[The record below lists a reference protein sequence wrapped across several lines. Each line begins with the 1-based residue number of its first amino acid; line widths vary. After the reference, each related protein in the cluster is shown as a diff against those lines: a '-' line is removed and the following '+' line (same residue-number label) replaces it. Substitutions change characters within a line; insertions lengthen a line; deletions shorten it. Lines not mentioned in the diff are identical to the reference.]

1 MAKQKSF
8 IKLEGEIEGL
18 SFYKGADG
26 VYYVRSKGGVSKAR
40 IQNDPAFR
48 RTRENGTEFGNVA
61 RSGKVFRRAIQNLTF
76 DVIDRTRTA
85 RMVRVLSQVKNADQ
99 ISDRGERTVHI
110 GIQTPEGK
118 DAYAGFEFNDRAT
131 LDHTL
136 RIGYDLDTANREL
149 SIPDFNPE
157 HHVAFPQGTTDMAI
171 QAAQLRFDFE
181 SGKGDLQLSN
191 IEELAVTHAV
201 VPITLT
207 WTAPPAGPGV
217 DYYFLKV
224 SFFQKINGK
233 LYTLHNGTYNT
244 LRLIA
249 IE

>member
-1 MAKQKSF
+1 MAKQSSF
-8 IKLEGEIEGL
+8 IKIEGEIGGL

-26 VYYVRSKGGVSKAR
+26 VHYVRAKGGVSSSR
-40 IQNDPAFR
+40 IKNDPAFR

-61 RSGKVFRRAIQNLTF
+61 HSGKLFRRAIQNLAF

-85 RMVRVLSQVKNADQ
+85 RMVKALSQVKNADQ
-99 ISDRGERTVHI
+99 TSNRGERTVHI
-110 GIQTPEGK
+110 GIQTSEGK
-118 DAYAGFEFNDRAT
+118 DAFSGFDFNQRAM

-136 RIGYDLDTANREL
+136 RIGYELDTVNGEL
-149 SIPDFNPE
+149 SIPELNVE
-157 HHVAFPQGTTDMAI
+157 RHVACPQGTTHMAI
-171 QAAQLRFDFE
+171 QAAQLRFDFQT
-181 SGKGDLQLSN
+181 GIGNLQLSN
-191 IEELAVTHAV
+191 IEEHPVTNAD
-201 VPITLT
+201 VPIELT
-207 WTAPPAGPGV
+207 WANPLPIPGV